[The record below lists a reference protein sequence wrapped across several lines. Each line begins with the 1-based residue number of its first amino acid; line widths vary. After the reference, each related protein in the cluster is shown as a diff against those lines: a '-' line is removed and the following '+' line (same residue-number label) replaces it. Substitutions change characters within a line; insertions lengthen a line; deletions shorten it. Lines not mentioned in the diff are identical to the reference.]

1 MSAIRKSDTD
11 TTKGKTMSGRTPRC
25 DSPYPI
31 SILQKIAISAMS
43 VQAVCGM
50 RFNQAASVKPWL
62 LTQLKGSR
70 GAGGSCLTYV
80 IDGVPTPMQG
90 DFNDYMHPDEVA
102 AVEVY
107 QSSEAPAQFQA
118 TGQSDCAVVVIWT
131 KTRVGG

>member
-1 MSAIRKSDTD
+1 MVDYST
-11 TTKGKTMSGRTPRC
+11 GQP
-25 DSPYPI
+25 
-31 SILQKIAISAMS
+31 
-43 VQAVCGM
+43 
-50 RFNQAASVKPWL
+50 
-62 LTQLKGSR
+62 QLKGSR

-118 TGQSDCAVVVIWT
+118 SGQSDCAVVVIWT